1 MASEMTF
8 ARALVKPLVSG
19 TSPLYHP
26 ILAFRSLKSA
36 FNSGHDLFGK
46 ESYAVYAV
54 FHDAN
59 EFAKSNHFTKEE
71 RKQLLK
77 ALNSGVIE
85 FMNVGSLKSPKS
97 CFLMTKLEGNT
108 LTGFAV
114 RAKSSKEFPD
124 RVDTELR
131 TFTFSGNEL
140 SLSSESETCL
150 NKALGT
156 DALNRK
162 SKLGYWTAMI
172 AGVAVGQINSPSH
185 ARFEGIFKQPCFG

>member
-1 MASEMTF
+1 MAREMTF
-8 ARALVKPLVSG
+8 ARALVKPIVPG
-19 TSPLYHP
+19 TSPLIHP
-26 ILAFRSLKSA
+26 VLAFRSLKA
-36 FNSGHDLFGK
+36 TLKAGHNLFGE
-46 ESYAVYAV
+46 ESYNRYAV
-54 FHDAN
+54 FHDTN
-59 EFAKSNHFTKEE
+59 EFAKANHFTKEE
-71 RKQLLK
+71 RKQLVN

-85 FMNVGSLKSPKS
+85 FMNVGSLKNPKS

-108 LTGFAV
+108 LTGFVV
-114 RAKSSKEFPD
+114 RTKSSKEFPD
-124 RVDTELR
+124 RVDKEPR
-131 TFTFSGNEL
+131 TFTFSGEL

-185 ARFEGIFKQPCFG
+185 ASFEEIFKQPCFGW